1 MASLAPKASI
11 LGFVE
16 IICNI
21 LEGSLGGRFLI
32 LIRDVVHIGVQ
43 PCYPKMTNIVTLNP
57 LMDT

>member
-32 LIRDVVHIGVQ
+32 LIRDVVHIGAIANVLVASS
-43 PCYPKMTNIVTLNP
+43 PTKPNML
-57 LMDT
+57 